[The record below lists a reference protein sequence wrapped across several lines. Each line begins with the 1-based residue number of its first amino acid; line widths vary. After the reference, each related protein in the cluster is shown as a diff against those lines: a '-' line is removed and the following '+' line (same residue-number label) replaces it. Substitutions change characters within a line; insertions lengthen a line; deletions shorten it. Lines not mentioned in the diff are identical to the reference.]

1 VRRIVVVVLSG
12 AFIIGPSGGRWLTG
26 VRLLRDHRQEHD
38 GALMRCVTS
47 RPSPRFHLQP
57 ERILMKRRI
66 PLLATLVAAA
76 LPLAAIAQGTA
87 PDARR
92 PAPPQAPAP
101 AKAPTAPSAPTATAG
116 AQEQPKK
123 KAADTKKADTKK
135 KADAKKADAKK
146 AEASKTAKDA
156 PKKATTV
163 QAPGTVS
170 TGPKELRDKDGNV
183 IPTDPSAY
191 PIDSARPRK

>member
-1 VRRIVVVVLSG
+1 
-12 AFIIGPSGGRWLTG
+12 
-26 VRLLRDHRQEHD
+26 
-38 GALMRCVTS
+38 
-47 RPSPRFHLQP
+47 
-57 ERILMKRRI
+57 MKCRM
-66 PLLATLVAAA
+66 PLVATLLAAAI
-76 LPLAAIAQGTA
+76 PMAAIAQGAT
-87 PDARR
+87 PDAKR

-123 KAADTKKADTKK
+123 KAPVKKDTK
-135 KADAKKADAKK
+135 KADAKKADTKK
-146 AEASKTAKDA
+146 AASKSAKDA
-156 PKKATTV
+156 PGKSTV
-163 QAPGTVS
+163 QAPATVS

>member
-1 VRRIVVVVLSG
+1 
-12 AFIIGPSGGRWLTG
+12 
-26 VRLLRDHRQEHD
+26 
-38 GALMRCVTS
+38 
-47 RPSPRFHLQP
+47 
-57 ERILMKRRI
+57 MKRRI

-76 LPLAAIAQGTA
+76 LPLAAIAQGAA
-87 PDARR
+87 PDAKR
-92 PAPPQAPAP
+92 PAPPPAPAP

-135 KADAKKADAKK
+135 ADAKKADAKKADAKK
-146 AEASKTAKDA
+146 ADASKAPKDA
-156 PKKATTV
+156 PRKATTV